1 MDGHRPESLYDHLDT
16 DQRQA
21 LALMATSLGII
32 DKRLHES
39 YESSLQDGLAVRVV
53 DLLDLWL
60 LDEEQKRDLRANN
73 WDIFFLIAS
82 AYEWSSMDEVA
93 TTDYRDKES
102 QIDTIGSRSEIIQ
115 LNSRDQSKAID
126 NRQIEIINLI
136 SNGILNVGTG
146 SAALPL
152 TLSYGGG
159 DPVHIQFLA
168 ASLRLATAFILDCP
182 ATIKEIL
189 SLLPLRSDFNA
200 TRLRKCYTVL
210 SVGPHPHLQAAIRV
224 RLKCTHSEVHRALKR
239 YESRTQHL
247 LSGLNRIVRP
257 RFLFTMVYFEIIPDG
272 YQPIDLRFNVDTSSA
287 LQLFMGDTLY
297 TDRRVFLRELIQN
310 SVDACNLRQL
320 YEPDHIPAIHVDF
333 NSDIS
338 EIKVR
343 DNGVGMS
350 KQWIEKYFLNIGL
363 SFYQSDEI
371 IRINRDADIQFSFIS
386 RFGIGFLS
394 CFLVADKVIV
404 KTRQAGEDGLSVTIT
419 NINDYFDVRLV
430 QEKIPVGTEVTIV
443 LKENDLRYSRS
454 LEYLGYLKTNVR
466 FLPIS
471 VTVTDEQGML
481 RTLGQETMDYNKEI
495 RWGTKFTAKLNYNSS
510 KGYLLLRV
518 VENTEYIYDLEASQ
532 GGISIFQDG
541 IFITQVD
548 YLLPESARSHIVGRL
563 NLVGEEKCELSM
575 DRNRIYWGKDQLGQT
590 KKRVLAGMV
599 TIANRLMET
608 VDQKPT
614 PDNVVQN
621 LSRKVATFFDFND
634 IDDTLYANLHQTL
647 RSEVDKNFQ
656 LFVRANRYQFNLSR
670 SKSSQA
676 DDSHGY
682 VHDWQQHFINE
693 LKVKTQSQRE
703 ALN

>member
-1 MDGHRPESLYDHLDT
+1 
-16 DQRQA
+16 
-21 LALMATSLGII
+21 
-32 DKRLHES
+32 
-39 YESSLQDGLAVRVV
+39 
-53 DLLDLWL
+53 
-60 LDEEQKRDLRANN
+60 
-73 WDIFFLIAS
+73 
-82 AYEWSSMDEVA
+82 
-93 TTDYRDKES
+93 
-102 QIDTIGSRSEIIQ
+102 
-115 LNSRDQSKAID
+115 
-126 NRQIEIINLI
+126 
-136 SNGILNVGTG
+136 
-146 SAALPL
+146 
-152 TLSYGGG
+152 
-159 DPVHIQFLA
+159 
-168 ASLRLATAFILDCP
+168 LATAFILDCP
-182 ATIKEIL
+182 ATIEKIL
-189 SLLPLRSDFNA
+189 TLLPPSSDFSGK
-200 TRLRKCYTVL
+200 RLKDCFTVI
-210 SVGPHPHLQAAIRV
+210 SVGPHPHLQAAVRV

-239 YESRTQHL
+239 YESSTQHL
-247 LSGLNRIVRP
+247 LTGLNRTVRP
-257 RFLFTMVYFEIIPDG
+257 RFLFTMVFFEIIPYG
-272 YQPIDLRFNVDTSSA
+272 YNPIDLKFNVDTSSA
-287 LQLFMGDTLY
+287 LQLFMGNTLY

-320 YEPDHIPAIHVDF
+320 YEPDHIPAIQVDF

-419 NINDYFDVRLV
+419 NINDYFDVRLL
-430 QEKIPVGTEVTIV
+430 QEKIPVGTEVTII
-443 LKENDLRYSRS
+443 LKENNLRYSRS

-481 RTLGQETMDYNKEI
+481 RTLGQETMDYNEEI
-495 RWGTKFTAKLNYNSS
+495 RWGTKFTAKLNYHSS

-548 YLLPESARSHIVGRL
+548 YLLPESARNYIVGRL

-575 DRNRIYWGKDQLGQT
+575 DRNRIYWDKDQLALT
-590 KKRVLAGMV
+590 KKRVLAGLI
-599 TIANRLMET
+599 TIANRLMES

-614 PDNVVQN
+614 PENVVQN
-621 LSRKVATFFDFND
+621 LSRKLATFFDFND
-634 IDDTLYANLHQTL
+634 LDDTLYAHFHQRI
-647 RSEVDKNFQ
+647 RSEVDHNFQ

-682 VHDWQQHFINE
+682 IHDWQQRFIND
-693 LKVKTQSQRE
+693 LKKKVPSRRE